1 MEKKKSD
8 VILQKGFGEGKSQK
22 TGKLG
27 KSHSIFLDCD
37 NNIVLRFIFALLL
50 FYLEHRTSSGKP
62 RGGHVVRM
70 QGLPFRVTKND
81 IAEFFSYVVDVDLIN
96 IDINI
101 NDIGKTTG
109 RANVYFENEADAKKA
124 MARDRKNLKHRY
136 IELFY
141 EKAK

>member
-1 MEKKKSD
+1 MS
-8 VILQKGFGEGKSQK
+8 
-22 TGKLG
+22 
-27 KSHSIFLDCD
+27 
-37 NNIVLRFIFALLL
+37 
-50 FYLEHRTSSGKP
+50 

-101 NDIGKTTG
+101 NNIGKTNG
-109 RANVYFENEADAKKA
+109 HADVYFENEGDAKKA